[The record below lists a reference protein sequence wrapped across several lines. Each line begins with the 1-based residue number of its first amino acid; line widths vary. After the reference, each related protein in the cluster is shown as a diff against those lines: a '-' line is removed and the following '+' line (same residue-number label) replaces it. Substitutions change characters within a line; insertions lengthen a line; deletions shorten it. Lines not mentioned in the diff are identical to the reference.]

1 MPSVDIR
8 VYCAKCDAGL
18 CHKTRV
24 EYGHQKPRL
33 YIEPCECQLP
43 WYSRLRKI
51 FFTLFNFFRSGSS
64 LSPE

>member
-24 EYGHQKPRL
+24 EYGYPKPRL
-33 YIEPCECQLP
+33 YIEPCECQRP
-43 WYSRLRKI
+43 WPGRVKKI
-51 FFTLFNFFRSGSS
+51 FSTL
-64 LSPE
+64 